1 MKYTKEILDFA
12 LFNLKNSDVKERKK
26 AATVFMKAACAE
38 LGTKNTKPVKEW
50 FVLNIDDY
58 LTSIK
63 KETDNE
69 ILWINIYTL
78 QQFCDRYINSAYLF
92 KINSDTLTE
101 DNIKAVEEKAKVY
114 VKDLL
119 TEHKHPKVLQAIAS
133 FFRIYREPF
142 VWDIFTEVLK
152 KKRDKLT
159 LSHIGLAIRQYCNLS
174 RESAESDYISDLQL
188 RKLLEVL
195 ETEKILQRE
204 AELLRNKLTGE

>member
-1 MKYTKEILDFA
+1 MRYTKEILDAA
-12 LFNLKNSDVKERKK
+12 LLNLQNSDVKERKK

-50 FVLNIDDY
+50 FVLNIGAY
-58 LTSIK
+58 LTVLK

-69 ILWINIYTL
+69 IIWINIYTL

-92 KINSDTLTE
+92 KISSDTLTE
-101 DNIKAVEEKAKVY
+101 DNIKAVEEKAKAY

-119 TEHKHPKVLQAIAS
+119 AVHKHPKVLQAAAS
-133 FFRIYREPF
+133 FLWIYREPF

-159 LSHIGLAIRQYCNLS
+159 LSHIGRAIRQCCDLS
-174 RESAESDYISDLQL
+174 RESDGSAYISDLQL

-195 ETEKILQRE
+195 ETGKILQRE
-204 AELLRNKLTGE
+204 TELLRNKITRE

>member
-1 MKYTKEILDFA
+1 MIWNRKFMKYTKEILDFA

-92 KINSDTLTE
+92 KIRRERAYAFCRN
-101 DNIKAVEEKAKVY
+101 
-114 VKDLL
+114 
-119 TEHKHPKVLQAIAS
+119 
-133 FFRIYREPF
+133 FFRFYPGF
-142 VWDIFTEVLK
+142 L
-152 KKRDKLT
+152 
-159 LSHIGLAIRQYCNLS
+159 C
-174 RESAESDYISDLQL
+174 L
-188 RKLLEVL
+188 RK
-195 ETEKILQRE
+195 K
-204 AELLRNKLTGE
+204 